1 MQDCCTSQTVTRL
14 NAASLLRDSHQPAL
28 TPSPSFLSRHSGLL
42 TRVLALLLVAIDDE
56 AGPQLFK
63 CDPSGYYYGYKATS
77 SGSKEQEAINYLEKQ
92 LKKSPDM
99 VFQETT
105 TEAVDCLQ
113 NVLATDLKASDIE
126 VGVATAENP
135 EFRFLST
142 AEIETILAA
151 LAEKD

>member
-14 NAASLLRDSHQPAL
+14 NAARLFCETYTNLPL
-28 TPSPSFLSRHSGLL
+28 TPSPSFLSRHSGL